1 MKHLLSLADCSS
13 DEVRGLLAL
22 AASVKREPARY
33 RRALDG
39 KKLALI
45 FMKPSTRTRVS
56 FEAGML
62 DLGGHALVL
71 SARDLQ
77 LGRGETVR
85 DMAGVLG
92 RFVDG
97 IMARVFGQ
105 ADLEELTA
113 GGVPVIN
120 GLSDAL
126 HPCQA
131 LADMLTLEEKRGRLD
146 GVTLAYVGDGNNVV
160 HSLVNASAHLG
171 VRLRIATPEGYEPDA
186 KVVEAARAGGADV
199 EVMRDPHAAVEGA
212 DAVYT
217 DVWASMGQEQEHA
230 ERARAFAP
238 YRVDA
243 ALFARARGDAIF
255 MHCLPAH
262 RGEEVTDDVV
272 DHARSCVLDEA
283 ENRLHVQK
291 AVLLHLLGCAALP
304 PA

>member
-1 MKHLLSLADCSS
+1 MKHLLSLADCTTS
-13 DEVRGLLAL
+13 EVRGLLSL
-22 AASVKREPARY
+22 ASAVKRDPSKY

-62 DLGGHALVL
+62 ELGGHALVL
-71 SARDLQ
+71 SSRDLQ
-77 LGRGETVR
+77 LGRGETVP
-85 DMAGVLG
+85 DMARVLG

-97 IMARVFGQ
+97 IMARVFAQ
-105 ADLEELTA
+105 REVEDLTA

-131 LADMLTLEEKRGRLD
+131 LADMLTLEEKKGDL
-146 GVTLAYVGDGNNVV
+146 GGLTLAYVGDGNNVV
-160 HSLVNASAHLG
+160 HSLINAAAHVG
-171 VRLRIATPEGYEPDA
+171 VRFRIATPEGYEPDPS
-186 KVVEAARAGGADV
+186 VVDAARARGGLV
-199 EVMRDPHAAVEGA
+199 EVMRDPAEAVSLA

-217 DVWASMGQEQEHA
+217 DVWASMGQEDEHE
-230 ERARAFAP
+230 ERLRVFEP

-243 ALFARARGDAIF
+243 QLFARAKDDAIF

-262 RGEEVTDDVV
+262 RGEEVSDDVV
-272 DHARSCVLDEA
+272 DHPRSCVLDEA

-291 AVLLHLLGCAALP
+291 AVLLHLLGGAALSG
-304 PA
+304 